1 VTARVMGDVYATYN
15 PAEKYS
21 TEEAA
26 SVEAP
31 SDKVLGGSL
40 DADERTSTRLQ
51 NETRQEY
58 DLLSKRKQWQMLT
71 D

>member
-1 VTARVMGDVYATYN
+1 MLPTILQRNTPLKRPLQWRLQAI
-15 PAEKYS
+15 E
-21 TEEAA
+21 
-26 SVEAP
+26 
-31 SDKVLGGSL
+31 KVLGGSL